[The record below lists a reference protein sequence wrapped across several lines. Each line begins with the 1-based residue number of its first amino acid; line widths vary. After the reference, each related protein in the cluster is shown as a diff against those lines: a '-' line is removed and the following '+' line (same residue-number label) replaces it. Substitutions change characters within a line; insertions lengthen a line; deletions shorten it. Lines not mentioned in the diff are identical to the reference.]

1 MTERELAACRK
12 RLERYLADLLGQIG
26 RTERRRWGEVY
37 MRGLLLE
44 GERKSIEPM
53 AARLPDGNV
62 QALQQFIG
70 QSPWPYEPVRA
81 RLARRMAEEL
91 SLRAAWGVDDTGFP
105 KQGKHSVGVARQYSG
120 TLGKVGN
127 CQVAVSL
134 HLITDDASV
143 PLDFMVY
150 LPEAWTQDA
159 ARRRKAGIPAA
170 AQFQP
175 KWELALAMMDRV
187 RKWGVASPQ
196 VILADTGYGH
206 IAPFRAGL
214 RHRELPYV
222 VGVESN
228 AGVWLAPAAIAPPPK
243 RAGRGRPRTRQSYRE
258 PPRSVQEV
266 AQTLPRPAWK
276 IIRWREGSQG
286 WLSSR
291 FAAVRVW
298 PSHGHTKG
306 HAEEPESWLLI
317 QWPADEP
324 QPTKYWVS
332 TLPAD
337 LPLRRLVRWAKSR
350 WWIEQDY
357 QQLKDELGLDHYEG
371 RGWLGWHHHVTMALM
386 AYDFLVLERLRQK
399 KPYWVDPAEDAPGIA
414 VSPGNMDRPVHGVRP
429 TAPPPQV

>member
-1 MTERELAACRK
+1 MTDRQLAACRH
-12 RLERYLADLLGQIG
+12 RLERYLADLLGLVG
-26 RTERRRWGEVY
+26 RAERRRWGEIY

-70 QSPWPYEPVRA
+70 QSPWPSEPVRA

-120 TLGKVGN
+120 TLGKIAN

-150 LPEAWTQDA
+150 LPEAWTQDP
-159 ARRRKAGIPAA
+159 ARRRKAGIPTEIT
-170 AQFQP
+170 FQP
-175 KWELALAMMDRV
+175 KWALALAMIDRV
-187 RKWGVASPQ
+187 RGWGVPAPQ
-196 VILADTGYGH
+196 VVVADSGYGS
-206 IAPFRAGL
+206 ISDFRAGL
-214 RHRELPYV
+214 RHRQLLYV
-222 VGVESN
+222 VGVES
-228 AGVWLAPAAIAPPPK
+228 ATGVWLTPPATE
-243 RAGRGRPRTRQSYRE
+243 RTRYSGRGRPRSRHRYLA
-258 PPRSVQEV
+258 PPQAVQDV
-266 AQTLPRPAWK
+266 AQHLPRHAWK
-276 IIRWREGSQG
+276 WLRWREGSKG
-286 WLSSR
+286 WLASR
-291 FAAVRVW
+291 FAAIRVW

-306 HAEEPESWLLI
+306 HAAEPESWLLI
-317 QWPADEP
+317 QWPEGTAL
-324 QPTKYWVS
+324 PTKYWLS

-337 LPLRRLVRWAKSR
+337 VTVRRLVRWAKSR

-386 AYDFLVLERLRQK
+386 AYAFLVLERLRQK
-399 KPYWVDPAEDAPGIA
+399 KPYWVDPAEDAPGA
-414 VSPGNMDRPVHGVRP
+414 PVPPGDVDRSVHGLRSP
-429 TAPPPQV
+429 SPPSTA